1 MCAPSSLAGS
11 CGERDPPGVPR
22 DGTTAAYLIWK
33 IYTCSA
39 DGSRPTIAATW
50 QGMVTMTELA
60 THDERPK
67 RINGFEMRVE
77 ILADER
83 NELPLDDE
91 TT

>member
-1 MCAPSSLAGS
+1 M
-11 CGERDPPGVPR
+11 
-22 DGTTAAYLIWK
+22 
-33 IYTCSA
+33 
-39 DGSRPTIAATW
+39 IAATW

-60 THDERPK
+60 THDGRPK

>member
-1 MCAPSSLAGS
+1 M
-11 CGERDPPGVPR
+11 
-22 DGTTAAYLIWK
+22 
-33 IYTCSA
+33 
-39 DGSRPTIAATW
+39 IAATW
-50 QGMVTMTELA
+50 QGMVTMIELA